1 MQKVIRTRPGL
12 NPHPHDDRGLMSA
25 TRPPG
30 GLISST
36 HNMLLVP
43 HRRTDRTPE
52 RHRIACTCA
61 WRVRERRWYSGPR
74 FPFRFLDMFRSATSA
89 SPRMVLVSFREMK
102 NSDAG
107 MKPTVKVKQLRSDGF
122 LTRHKYGPSTFTVQY

>member
-36 HNMLLVP
+36 HNMSLEP
-43 HRRTDRTPE
+43 RRRTDRTPE
-52 RHRIACTCA
+52 QHRIACTCA
-61 WRVRERRWYSGPR
+61 WRVRERRWYCGPR
-74 FPFRFLDMFRSATSA
+74 YPFNGYTCSAVPPPLAHGWFLFHSA
-89 SPRMVLVSFREMK
+89 K
-102 NSDAG
+102 
-107 MKPTVKVKQLRSDGF
+107 
-122 LTRHKYGPSTFTVQY
+122 

>member
-1 MQKVIRTRPGL
+1 
-12 NPHPHDDRGLMSA
+12 
-25 TRPPG
+25 
-30 GLISST
+30 
-36 HNMLLVP
+36 
-43 HRRTDRTPE
+43 
-52 RHRIACTCA
+52 
-61 WRVRERRWYSGPR
+61 
-74 FPFRFLDMFRSATSA
+74 MFRSATSA

>member
-36 HNMLLVP
+36 HNIVLVP

-52 RHRIACTCA
+52 PHRIACTCA
-61 WRVRERRWYSGPR
+61 LCMACARAQVVLRTS
-74 FPFRFLDMFRSATSA
+74 FCFQILDMFRSATSA
-89 SPRMVLVSFREMK
+89 SPRVILVSIREMK
-102 NSDAG
+102 NE
-107 MKPTVKVKQLRSDGF
+107 KQLRRTAAGCQSQTAPF
-122 LTRHKYGPSTFTVQY
+122 RRLSQP